1 VRRQVLKPLAG
12 LVLGPGGAR
21 LLAQRGRLPRRGAR
35 HLPWRGFFFDA
46 SRGFFGRGAN
56 HQRLAFAF
64 IPLALRFHAAVFF
77 QHALAHG
84 QFCLGQGAACAGGAG
99 LARTLTA
106 IIASLRAR

>member
-1 VRRQVLKPLAG
+1 LRGWCGGRAARGFLRSAG
-12 LVLGPGGAR
+12 VFLGAARSIFLGA
-21 LLAQRGRLPRRGAR
+21 
-35 HLPWRGFFFDA
+35 GFFFDA
-46 SRGFFGRGAN
+46 SRGFFGRGAY

-84 QFCLGQGAACAGGAG
+84 QFCLGQGAACAGSAG